1 MVIEICDLPS
11 KNIKTLTIYAKLY
24 GNTFEPVNAYNMRLE
39 VMARTYKNNHL
50 FRGLLQSEDGIISSI
65 LDVNHR
71 SITFQTTFGV
81 NEDLVD
87 ELKNRPEHI
96 VFSERSRIARLG
108 LQIKCDPPDANSL
121 QGDMITLTLVAS
133 TVIPGYPGLDEFKDF
148 FTPGLPV
155 GRLVFCDPEALLSS
169 DEVLEAI
176 ERAELKLPESTTIS
190 SDGSILIAPHKAVCR
205 FREPL
210 DKRTLGRI
218 LLREDGRELLNRY
231 QVRNAMPSVTIG
243 PGEGVVTT
251 CSMYLNEHYV
261 VLQSGFALG
270 RNLPATVLDPIKTRG
285 IRIYLE
291 IVNQSHHPIVNPL
304 ISAKVYNAAKSRNG
318 LRRKKTAQTSSFY
331 SYRQMR
337 EFEEGFSRFSNTTCH
352 FLDKPVAVALGEADG
367 LKKAEIFLNGPAED
381 CDVTRPM
388 CSLARRD
395 FSPNSE
401 CSHVYATSRIEDALD
416 RIPAVLIMK
425 YFPNIIEHRD
435 IINLTCE
442 GKLKALYFYEPSCE
456 HGPFLSQQ
464 DHHRLE
470 EYHAFGLE
478 VYWVSGLND
487 RLMKHTMRD
496 GMGYF
501 VAPERIAD
509 FHKSMLFAFYG
520 SNQKLSPRGE
530 TKLGELLDALI
541 EFWGQRIG
549 IVTGGGSGVMEQANT
564 LARERGILSGA
575 NFLDITDQSMTTDV
589 DFCQVFQATCRHS
602 RQKWFE
608 IASFPIFNIGGLG
621 SLEELGITLC
631 NMKLSILDPVPVI
644 LFDTEGGG
652 DFWNGIDDQINE
664 MVKRGRAP
672 AWIKDNIVITDDP
685 KTVTDVY
692 RQRLQL
698 F

>member
-1 MVIEICDLPS
+1 
-11 KNIKTLTIYAKLY
+11 
-24 GNTFEPVNAYNMRLE
+24 
-39 VMARTYKNNHL
+39 
-50 FRGLLQSEDGIISSI
+50 
-65 LDVNHR
+65 LD
-71 SITFQTTFGV
+71 
-81 NEDLVD
+81 
-87 ELKNRPEHI
+87 
-96 VFSERSRIARLG
+96 
-108 LQIKCDPPDANSL
+108 
-121 QGDMITLTLVAS
+121 
-133 TVIPGYPGLDEFKDF
+133 
-148 FTPGLPV
+148 
-155 GRLVFCDPEALLSS
+155 
-169 DEVLEAI
+169 
-176 ERAELKLPESTTIS
+176 
-190 SDGSILIAPHKAVCR
+190 
-205 FREPL
+205 RE
-210 DKRTLGRI
+210 TLGRI

-231 QVRNAMPSVTIG
+231 QVRNAMRSVTVA

-291 IVNQSHHPIVNPL
+291 IVNQSDHPIVNPL

-318 LRRKKTAQTSSFY
+318 LRRRKAAQTSSFY
-331 SYRQMR
+331 TYGQMR
-337 EFEEGFSRFSNTTCH
+337 EFEGRFNRFGKTTCH
-352 FLDKPVAVALGEADG
+352 FSDKPVAVAVGETNG
-367 LKKAEIFLNGPAED
+367 LKKAEIFANGPSED
-381 CDVTRPM
+381 CDVTRAT
-388 CSLARRD
+388 CSLARSD
-395 FSPNSE
+395 FSPNSD
-401 CSHVYATSRIEDALD
+401 CSHVYATSRIADSLD
-416 RIPAVLIMK
+416 RNPADLIMK
-425 YFPNIIEHRD
+425 YFPNILEHRD
-435 IINLTCE
+435 IINLTCD

-470 EYHAFGLE
+470 EYYAFGLE

-496 GMGYF
+496 GLGYF

-530 TKLGELLDALI
+530 TKLGKLLDALI

-564 LARERGILSGA
+564 LARQRGILSGA

-664 MVKRGRAP
+664 MIRRGRAP
-672 AWIKDNIVITDDP
+672 EWIRDNIVITDDP

-692 RQRLQL
+692 RQGLQL

>member
-1 MVIEICDLPS
+1 
-11 KNIKTLTIYAKLY
+11 
-24 GNTFEPVNAYNMRLE
+24 
-39 VMARTYKNNHL
+39 MARIHKNNHM
-50 FRGLLQSEDGIISSI
+50 FRGLLQSEDGVISRV
-65 LDVNHR
+65 LDVNTQ
-71 SITFQTTFGV
+71 SMTFETTFGLS
-81 NEDLVD
+81 EEMIDQL
-87 ELKNRPEHI
+87 ETQPEHI

-108 LQIKCDPPDANSL
+108 IQIKCDPPSADSIK
-121 QGDMITLTLVAS
+121 GSKITLTLVAS
-133 TVIPGYPGLDEFKDF
+133 AVIAGYPGLEEMKDL
-148 FTPGLPV
+148 FTLGLPV

-176 ERAELKLPESTTIS
+176 DRAELKLPASTTIS
-190 SDGSILIAPHKAVCR
+190 SDGSIVIAPHKVVCR
-205 FREPL
+205 FKEPL
-210 DKRTLGRI
+210 DKKTLGRI
-218 LLREDGRELLNRY
+218 LLRKDGRQLLNRY
-231 QVRNAMPSVTIG
+231 QVREAVSAVTVA

-251 CSMYLNEHYV
+251 CSMYLNEHFV
-261 VLQSGFALG
+261 VLQSGFAMG

-291 IVNQSHHPIVNPL
+291 IVNQSDHPIVNPL
-304 ISAKVYNAAKSRNG
+304 ISAKIYHAARSRNSQRPQKAA
-318 LRRKKTAQTSSFY
+318 RRDNSSY
-331 SYRQMR
+331 SYQQMR
-337 EFEEGFSRFSNTTCH
+337 ELEQRFNSLDHSTCH
-352 FLDKPVAVALGEADG
+352 FIDKPVALIQGDAEELD
-367 LKKAEIFLNGPAED
+367 KAEFFLNGPGPNCE
-381 CDVTRPM
+381 VTRAM
-388 CSLARRD
+388 CALARRD
-395 FSPNSE
+395 FSPISE
-401 CSHVYATSRIEDALD
+401 CAHVYATSKIEEVVNNG
-416 RIPAVLIMK
+416 PAVLALK
-425 YFPNIIEHRD
+425 FFPNIIEHRD

-470 EYHAFGLE
+470 EYYAFGLE
-478 VYWVSGLND
+478 VYWVSGLNG

-501 VAPERIAD
+501 VAPERNAD

-520 SNQKLSPRGE
+520 SNQKLSRGGE
-530 TKLGELLDALI
+530 DRLGALMDSLI
-541 EFWGQRIG
+541 DFWGKRIG

-631 NMKLSILDPVPVI
+631 NMKLAILDPVPVI
-644 LFDTEGGG
+644 LFDTEGTG
-652 DFWNGIDDQINE
+652 DYWNGIDEQINK
-664 MVKRGRAP
+664 MIKQGRAP
-672 AWIKDNIVITDDP
+672 AWIRDNIVITDDP

>member
-1 MVIEICDLPS
+1 
-11 KNIKTLTIYAKLY
+11 
-24 GNTFEPVNAYNMRLE
+24 
-39 VMARTYKNNHL
+39 MARKHTNNHL
-50 FRGLLQSEDGIISSI
+50 FRGLLQSEDGLITRVV
-65 LDVNHR
+65 DANDQ
-71 SITFQTTFGV
+71 SITFEAVFG
-81 NEDLVD
+81 LSD
-87 ELKNRPEHI
+87 ELIAQLKAQPEHI

-108 LQIKCDPPDANSL
+108 IRIECDPPGIDNLEAD
-121 QGDMITLTLVAS
+121 QITLTLVA
-133 TVIPGYPGLDEFKDF
+133 TAVISGYPGLKEIRDF
-148 FTPGLPV
+148 FSLGLPI
-155 GRLVFCDPEALLSS
+155 GRLVFCDPDALLSS

-190 SDGSILIAPHKAVCR
+190 SDGSIVIAPHKVVCR

-210 DKRTLGRI
+210 DKKTLGRI

-231 QVRNAMPSVTIG
+231 QVRSAVPSVTIAA
-243 PGEGVVTT
+243 GEGVVTT
-251 CSMYLNEHYV
+251 CSMYLNDHFV
-261 VLQSGFALG
+261 VLQSGFATG

-291 IVNQSHHPIVNPL
+291 IVNQSDHPIVNPL
-304 ISAKVYNAAKSRNG
+304 ISARIYHAAKSRTG
-318 LRRKKTAQTSSFY
+318 VAKHKSARRNSHYT
-331 SYRQMR
+331 YRQMR
-337 EFEEGFSRFSNTTCH
+337 DFEKRLTPTDKSTCH
-352 FLDKPVAVALGEADG
+352 FIDKPVAVIQEETDG
-367 LKKAEIFLNGPAED
+367 LKNARIFLNGPAQSCE
-381 CDVTRPM
+381 VTKSM
-388 CSLARRD
+388 CALARRD

-401 CSHVYATSRIEDALD
+401 CAHLYATSRIQDV
-416 RIPAVLIMK
+416 IQKYPAVLAVK

-442 GKLKALYFYEPSCE
+442 GKIKTLYFYEPSCE

-487 RLMKHTMRD
+487 HLMKHTMRD

-501 VAPERIAD
+501 VAPERLAD

-520 SNQKLSPRGE
+520 SNQRLSARGE
-530 TKLGELLDALI
+530 ARLGTLMDALI
-541 EFWGQRIG
+541 DFWGQRIG
-549 IVTGGGSGVMEQANT
+549 IVTGGGSGVMEQANI
-564 LARERGILSGA
+564 LARKRGILSGA

-608 IASFPIFNIGGLG
+608 IASFPIFNVGGLG

-652 DFWNGIDDQINE
+652 NFWSGINDQINE

-672 AWIKDNIVITDDP
+672 GWIKDNIVITDDP

>member
-1 MVIEICDLPS
+1 
-11 KNIKTLTIYAKLY
+11 
-24 GNTFEPVNAYNMRLE
+24 
-39 VMARTYKNNHL
+39 MARKNRNNHM
-50 FRGLLQSEDGIISSI
+50 FRGLVQSEDGLITKVIDADDLSIS
-65 LDVNHR
+65 
-71 SITFQTTFGV
+71 FEAAFG
-81 NEDLVD
+81 LSP
-87 ELKNRPEHI
+87 ELIEQLKKQPEHI

-108 LQIKCDPPDANSL
+108 IQIKCETPTIDDLAE
-121 QGDMITLTLVAS
+121 DKITLSMVAS
-133 TVIPGYPGLDEFKDF
+133 AVISGYPGLNEIKDF
-148 FTPGLPV
+148 FSLGLPV
-155 GRLVFCDPEALLSS
+155 GRLVFCDPDALLSS

-190 SDGSILIAPHKAVCR
+190 SDGSIVIAPHKVICQ
-205 FREPL
+205 FRESL
-210 DKRTLGRI
+210 DKKTLGRI

-231 QVRNAMPSVTIG
+231 QVRRAVPSVIIAA
-243 PGEGVVTT
+243 GEGVVTT
-251 CSMYLNEHYV
+251 CSMYLNDHFV
-261 VLQSGFALG
+261 VLQSGFATG

-291 IVNQSHHPIVNPL
+291 IVNQSDHPIVNPL
-304 ISAKVYNAAKSRNG
+304 ISARIYSAAKFRNG
-318 LRRKKTAQTSSFY
+318 VQKKNLARKNSHFN
-331 SYRQMR
+331 YRQMR
-337 EFEEGFSRFSNTTCH
+337 NFEKRLTPTDKSTCH
-352 FLDKPVAVALGEADG
+352 FIDKPVAVIQDETDG
-367 LKKAEIFLNGPAED
+367 LNKAGIFLNGPGQN
-381 CDVTRPM
+381 CKVTKAT
-388 CSLARRD
+388 CAVARRD
-395 FSPNSE
+395 FSPDSE
-401 CSHVYATSRIEDALD
+401 CAHQYATSKIQDVLQKY
-416 RIPAVLIMK
+416 PAVLAAK

-478 VYWVSGLND
+478 IYWVSGLNG

-501 VAPERIAD
+501 VAPERLAD

-520 SNQKLSPRGE
+520 SNQKLSSGGE
-530 TKLGELLDALI
+530 ERLGTLMDALI
-541 EFWGQRIG
+541 DFWGQRIG
-549 IVTGGGSGVMEQANT
+549 IVTGGGSGVMEQANI

-608 IASFPIFNIGGLG
+608 IASFPIFNVGGLG

-652 DFWNGIDDQINE
+652 NFWSGIDDQINE

-672 AWIKDNIVITDDP
+672 DWIKDNIVITDDP

>member
-1 MVIEICDLPS
+1 MA
-11 KNIKTLTIYAKLY
+11 LTH
-24 GNTFEPVNAYNMRLE
+24 T
-39 VMARTYKNNHL
+39 NNHI
-50 FRGLLQSEDGIISSI
+50 FRGLLQSEDGLISRV
-65 LDVNHR
+65 LDVNKK
-71 SITFQTTFGV
+71 SITFEATFG
-81 NEDLVD
+81 LSD
-87 ELKNRPEHI
+87 ELVEQLQNQPEHI

-108 LQIKCDPPDANSL
+108 IQINCSL
-121 QGDMITLTLVAS
+121 ISAESLAGRKITLTLSAS
-133 TVIPGYPGLDEFKDF
+133 AMISGYPGLNEIKDF
-148 FTPGLPV
+148 FTLGLPV

-176 ERAELKLPESTTIS
+176 ERAEIKLPASTTIS
-190 SDGSILIAPHKAVCR
+190 SDGSIVIAPHKVVCR

-210 DKRTLGRI
+210 DKKTLGRI

-231 QVRNAMPSVTIG
+231 QVRQAVPSVNIAA
-243 PGEGVVTT
+243 GEGVVTT
-251 CSMYLNEHYV
+251 CSMYLNEHFV
-261 VLQSGFALG
+261 VLQSGFTTG

-291 IVNQSHHPIVNPL
+291 IVNQSNHPIVNPL
-304 ISAKVYNAAKSRNG
+304 ISAKVYNAAKSRNSVP
-318 LRRKKTAQTSSFY
+318 KKKAAAAGNFY
-331 SYRQMR
+331 TYRQMR
-337 EFEEGFSRFSNTTCH
+337 EFEKRLTASDNSTCH
-352 FLDKPVAVALGEADG
+352 FIDKPVAVIQAKKDA
-367 LKKAEIFLNGPAED
+367 LKKAKIFLNGPSRA
-381 CDVTRPM
+381 CQVTKSM
-388 CSLARRD
+388 CALARRD
-395 FSPNSE
+395 FSPHSE
-401 CSHVYATSRIEDALD
+401 CIHMYATARIQDSI
-416 RIPAVLIMK
+416 RNCPADLAVK

-442 GKLKALYFYEPSCE
+442 GKLRALYFYEPSCE

-478 VYWVSGLND
+478 VYWISGLNG

-501 VAPERIAD
+501 VAPERLAD

-520 SNQKLSPRGE
+520 SNQKLSANGE
-530 TKLGELLDALI
+530 ARLGTLLDALI
-541 EFWGQRIG
+541 DFWGKRIG

-564 LARERGILSGA
+564 LARNRGILSGA

-589 DFCQVFQATCRHS
+589 DFCQIFQATCRHS

-608 IASFPIFNIGGLG
+608 IASFPIFNVGGLG

-644 LFDTEGGG
+644 LFNTEGDGN
-652 DFWNGIDDQINE
+652 FWEGIDNQINQ
-664 MVKRGRAP
+664 MIKRGRAP
-672 AWIKDNIVITDDP
+672 GWIKDNIIITDDP
-685 KTVTDVY
+685 KTVTEVY